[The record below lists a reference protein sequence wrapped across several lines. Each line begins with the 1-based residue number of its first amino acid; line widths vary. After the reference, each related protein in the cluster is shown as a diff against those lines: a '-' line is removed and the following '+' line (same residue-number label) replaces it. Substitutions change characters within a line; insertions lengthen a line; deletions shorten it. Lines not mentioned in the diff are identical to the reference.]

1 MITNERMTQMKK
13 NTPISKEEPTMYET
27 MNDLPKPAR
36 IALNQLMNQR
46 LADAIDLQ
54 SQMKQA
60 HWNVKG
66 PSFISLHKLFDEVDE
81 AVESYVDLIAERIV
95 QLGGVAE
102 GTARVAASRTRLPE
116 YPMEIADG
124 TAHVEAVARALSTFG
139 ETARAT
145 IDEAD
150 TLDDKDTADI
160 FTEISRGI
168 DKWLWFVEAHS
179 QAAK

>member
-1 MITNERMTQMKK
+1 
-13 NTPISKEEPTMYET
+13 
-27 MNDLPKPAR
+27 
-36 IALNQLMNQR
+36 MNQR
-46 LADAIDLQ
+46 LADAVDLQ
-54 SQMKQA
+54 SQIKQA

-66 PSFISLHKLFDEVDE
+66 PNFIGLHKLFDEVYG

-102 GTARVAASRTRLPE
+102 GTVRVAASRTRLPE
-116 YPMEIADG
+116 YPLDIADG
-124 TAHVEAVARALSTFG
+124 AAHVEAVARALSTFG
-139 ETARAT
+139 QTARAT

-150 TLDDKDTADI
+150 EFDDKDTADI

-179 QAAK
+179 QATK